1 MAKKPSRRRS
11 TGSNQT
17 GGNIVEVVGTSDAG
31 YDAANDITTDTETPS
46 PAEVSS
52 AEANVST
59 ESTETGGS
67 QSSAEDTKPVNPPA
81 PSVESEVV
89 SPSPVQPEAIE
100 QENVVVE
107 LVKPTV
113 ATAANINNP
122 TDLNI
127 NNSKEMQTKRVADL
141 KTQFDFFEKV
151 KMCNDDRTKLD
162 ALPPEDRAAISPIL
176 QSWGKDGANEPP
188 NPFKDYNRKIR
199 LATQGLS
206 VIQRI
211 KAKGQLLLDEDMAK
225 ILEEL
230 GSPKYNPANFL
241 YVPESTSTQ
250 SEVNKEGKE
259 GPKVE
264 KPTVSQSASTPPN
277 GNGVNT
283 GTTTTRPT
291 PEQGGVQSTDNI
303 SNLLTES
310 IGNFRKTT
318 AMLMADI
325 RGKHEYQKVLDLYK
339 MNYENA
345 QGLADQ
351 FKNGGDFFKELKATQ
366 DALKKVDINSI
377 NLTNI
382 KRTEYLEALKIFK
395 DMDLDALRHGM
406 LHNREELMTLPIGSA
421 ESMGDI
427 SRAMRV
433 LMDQAPSD
441 PEASTKRKYDTSDIP
456 DIERGF
462 RELDEGIN
470 ETARRLVEE
479 TGVDPENVEK
489 KGEIVYPGLLSA
501 LGAAFASRVS
511 GNSKKQKEAMR
522 ALQFK
527 FNANGSVMSNVHA
540 VKESSLDI
548 ARTVSS
554 VNELTKNVQGKLDTM
569 PSYKQYLNRS
579 TELQMKK
586 FNGDKE
592 KFDREF
598 FNPSSQD
605 QDIISLRQSRDKIL
619 DDSPEVASGLTK
631 IRKNL
636 IKLQDHTQR
645 FSNSSSELCNDRDV
659 SDRARMGVS
668 SITREVSENIAGMK
682 LPEGIEPKES
692 TSRLSIFKRKVVE
705 AFQSII
711 DGIKRMFSLGSRG
724 PAPSGP

>member
-1 MAKKPSRRRS
+1 MAKKPNRRRS

-17 GGNIVEVVGTSDAG
+17 GGTHVDLVGASDEG
-31 YDAANDITTDTETPS
+31 YEAANDITTDTATPS
-46 PAEVSS
+46 AP
-52 AEANVST
+52 EASPT
-59 ESTETGGS
+59 EATASTETDGN
-67 QSSAEDTKPVNPPA
+67 QDSAENVNAVTPPVLPVENDVAPP
-81 PSVESEVV
+81 P
-89 SPSPVQPEAIE
+89 PVQSEATE
-100 QENVVVE
+100 EEAVVE
-107 LVKPTV
+107 PVKPTV

-141 KTQFDFFEKV
+141 KAQFDFFEKV
-151 KMCNDDRTKLD
+151 KMCADDRTKLD

-176 QSWGKDGANEPP
+176 QSWGKDSANEPP
-188 NPFKDYNRKIR
+188 NAFKDYNRKIR
-199 LATQGLS
+199 LAAQGLS
-206 VIQRI
+206 VIQRV
-211 KAKGQLLLDEDMAK
+211 KTKGQLLLDEDMAK
-225 ILEEL
+225 TLEEL

-241 YVPESTSTQ
+241 YVPENTSASAQ
-250 SEVNKEGKE
+250 PEVNKEEKE
-259 GPKVE
+259 GQKIE

-277 GNGVNT
+277 GVNANT
-283 GTTTTRPT
+283 DTATSRPA

-303 SNLLTES
+303 TNLLTES

-318 AMLMADI
+318 AMLTADI
-325 RGKHEYQKVLDLYK
+325 RGKQEYQKALDLYK

-351 FKNGGDFFKELKATQ
+351 FKNGGDFFKELKASQ
-366 DALKKVDINSI
+366 DALRKVDLNSI

-395 DMDLDALRHGM
+395 DMDLDALRNGM
-406 LHNREELMTLPIGSA
+406 LHNREELMALPVGSA

-433 LMDQAPSD
+433 LMEQTPSE
-441 PEASTKRKYDTSDIP
+441 PEASSKRNYDTSAIP
-456 DIERGF
+456 DIEDGF

-479 TGVDPENVEK
+479 AGVDPENVEK

-501 LGAAFASRVS
+501 LGAVFANKVS
-511 GNSKKQKEAMR
+511 GNSKKQKEALR

-548 ARTVSS
+548 ARTVNS
-554 VNELTKNVQGKLDTM
+554 VNELTKNIQGKLDTM

-645 FSNSSSELCNDRDV
+645 FSNSSAELCNDRDV
-659 SDRARMGVS
+659 SDRARMGVN

-692 TSRLSIFKRKVVE
+692 TDRLSIFKRKVVE
-705 AFQSII
+705 VFQSII
-711 DGIKRMFSLGSRG
+711 DGIRRMFSLGSRG